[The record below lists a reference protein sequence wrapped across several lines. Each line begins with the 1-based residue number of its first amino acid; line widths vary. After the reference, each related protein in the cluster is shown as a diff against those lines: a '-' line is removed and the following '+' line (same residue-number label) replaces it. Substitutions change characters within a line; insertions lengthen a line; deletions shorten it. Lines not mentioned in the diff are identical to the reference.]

1 MTFKRV
7 SKTMAG
13 KNGVWKMEVQPC
25 SEESI
30 IMFVEHHF
38 EVKVKVKLKVM
49 ITQYECEV

>member
-7 SKTMAG
+7 SRTMAG
-13 KNGVWKMEVQPC
+13 KNGRWKMEVQPC

-30 IMFVEHHF
+30 MLVEHHS
-38 EVKVKVKLKVM
+38 EVTVKVKLKVM